1 MSDPMPIDGRASGQ
15 GRVYQTSG
23 DQHIEEHH
31 HHYGAGTGS
40 GTGSLLAPRPVGPRP
55 PQGATVPDSVR
66 VPLVGRT
73 PGILRDRADLME
85 RLRAAV
91 TGPGGDVHVL
101 HGLGGCGKTAV
112 AHALFTE
119 AVRDHGRV
127 GLWVNASERIS
138 LRAGMLAV
146 AGDRGATTGELAA
159 AASGQRAA
167 ADLVWHYLDHS
178 AQRWL
183 LVLDNADDPTVLEE
197 GGWLR
202 TSSLGTVLVTT
213 RHATSPLW
221 RGTGSAR
228 HPVGVLPEADAAQV
242 LCDLAPDAG
251 TVESAQKVARRLG
264 CLPLALT
271 LAGSHLSHQLLES
284 WSMDEYDRKLSEDS
298 TALVDQG
305 AAGTGSG
312 QSRHLVGRT
321 WQLSL
326 DALAGQGLPEAT
338 TLLRLLSCW
347 AADPVPL
354 SLLMPVARGEVDF
367 GHLTPPLAAD
377 RVEPALRGLLDHSLI
392 GMAEMD
398 GRRCVQAHGVLLD
411 SVAVGMP
418 DGGCV
423 ALAES
428 ASRLLDVAL
437 PVEGVD
443 TAEARAELRLL
454 APHAF
459 TLFHRFPGEETAGL
473 AVSVLQRLFAAGDSA
488 GALSMS
494 RPVADEAEQ
503 LLGTDHPVALSA
515 YHVMGR
521 SLHRMGHYAE
531 SERVLRTVLETRE
544 RVLGP
549 DHPDTLRSYAA
560 LNSPLDLLGR
570 ADEAAYWLRRAIAGQ
585 RRVLGE
591 ESAETL
597 YSRIWLLE
605 VLPQLGGSEE
615 FDEAALVVED
625 CERLLPADHRTTV
638 AARHNYGSGLLQL
651 GRYAEAEPWARRV
664 LADRIR
670 LQGLEHPQTL
680 AALDAVALVAYA
692 LGKRDEA
699 VATSQQL
706 IELRERVLGPEHPFV
721 VGNRER
727 LADWQAEAEA

>member
-1 MSDPMPIDGRASGQ
+1 MPIDGRASGQ
-15 GRVYQTSG
+15 GRVFQTGG
-23 DQHIEEHH
+23 DQYIEEHH

-40 GTGSLLAPRPVGPRP
+40 LLAPQSVGPRP
-55 PQGATVPDSVR
+55 PQGAAVPDSVR
-66 VPLVGRT
+66 VPLVGRA

-112 AHALFTE
+112 AHTLFTE

-159 AASGQRAA
+159 AAGGQRAA

-202 TSSLGTVLVTT
+202 TSPLGTVLVTT

-221 RGTGSAR
+221 RGTGTAR

-367 GHLTPPLAAD
+367 GHLDPPLAAD

-392 GMAEMD
+392 GMVEAD

-411 SVAVGMP
+411 SVATGVP
-418 DGGCV
+418 EEQRA
-423 ALAES
+423 ALAE
-428 ASRLLDVAL
+428 AAGQLLEAAL
-437 PVEGVD
+437 PPEGSVS
-443 TAEARAELRLL
+443 AEARAELRLL
-454 APHAF
+454 TPHAF
-459 TLFHRFPGEETAGL
+459 SLLRTAPGESAARL
-473 AVSVLQRLFAAGDSA
+473 AAHAARQVLDAGDWP
-488 GALSMS
+488 GALAMS
-494 RPVADEAEQ
+494 RAVADMAVRS
-503 LLGTDHPVALSA
+503 LGEEHPVALD
-515 YHVMGR
+515 VQDVLGR
-521 SLHRMGHYAE
+521 ALLRMGHFHE
-531 SERVLRTVLETRE
+531 SEATHRRVLEARE

-549 DHPDTLRSYAA
+549 DHPDTLRSCFG
-560 LNSPLDLLGR
+560 LNQPLDVLDR
-570 ADEAAYWLRRAIAGQ
+570 DEEAEQLLRRAIEGQ

-591 ESAETL
+591 DDAETL
-597 YSRIWLLE
+597 TSRAQLLE
-605 VLPQLGGSEE
+605 VLAELRKEDE
-615 FDEAALVVED
+615 FDTEASAVVEA
-625 CERLLPADHRTTV
+625 CERALPPDHLTTLL
-638 AARHNYGSGLLQL
+638 ARHLMGYGLKEF
-651 GRYAEAEPWARRV
+651 GRYAEAEPVARRT
-664 LADRIR
+664 LADRTR
-670 LQGLEHPQTL
+670 VQGADHPQTL
-680 AALDAVALVAYA
+680 SATFLVGFVAHA
-692 LGKRDEA
+692 LGKRDDAIALFQRLVEGR
-699 VATSQQL
+699 TR
-706 IELRERVLGPEHPFV
+706 ILGEEHPTV
-721 VGNRER
+721 ALDRAL
-727 LADWQAEAEA
+727 LARWEAQAQP

>member
-1 MSDPMPIDGRASGQ
+1 MSGPGPIDGRASGQ
-15 GRVYQTSG
+15 GRVFQTGG
-23 DQHIEEHH
+23 DQYIQEHH

-40 GTGSLLAPRPVGPRP
+40 LLAPQPVGPRP

-119 AVRDHGRV
+119 AVRDHGRI

-159 AASGQRAA
+159 ATSGQRAA

-202 TSSLGTVLVTT
+202 TSPLGTVLVTT

-305 AAGTGSG
+305 AAGTGSS

-326 DALAGQGLPEAT
+326 DALAGQSLPEAT

-367 GHLTPPLAAD
+367 GHLDPPLAAD

-392 GMAEMD
+392 GMVEAD

-411 SVAVGMP
+411 SVAVGVP
-418 DGGCV
+418 EEQCV
-423 ALAES
+423 ALAE
-428 ASRLLDVAL
+428 AAGRLLEAAL
-437 PVEGVD
+437 PPEDDESGQ
-443 TAEARAELRLL
+443 ARAELRLL
-454 APHAF
+454 VPHAAR
-459 TLFHRFPGEETAGL
+459 LLHLIPQEETARL
-473 AVSVLQRLFAAGDSA
+473 AVRTARQLHEAGDVT
-488 GALSMS
+488 GALAMS
-494 RPVADEAEQ
+494 RSIADTAERSLGAEHPIVLGARDVLGRALHRLERFTEAEA
-503 LLGTDHPVALSA
+503 V
-515 YHVMGR
+515 
-521 SLHRMGHYAE
+521 HR
-531 SERVLRTVLETRE
+531 RVLEGRE

-549 DHPDTLRSYAA
+549 DHPDTLRSCFA
-560 LNSPLDLLGR
+560 LNMPLDLLDR
-570 ADEAAYWLRRAIAGQ
+570 DEEAEQLLRRAIEGQ

-591 ESAETL
+591 DAAETL
-597 YSRIWLLE
+597 ASRAQLLE
-605 VLPQLGGSEE
+605 VLAELRKEDE
-615 FDEAALVVED
+615 FDAEASVVVEA
-625 CERLLPADHRTTV
+625 CERALPPDHLTTLM
-638 AARHNYGSGLLQL
+638 ARHLHAFGLYNFE
-651 GRYAEAEPWARRV
+651 RHREAEPLARRT
-664 LADRIR
+664 LADR
-670 LQGLEHPQTL
+670 T
-680 AALDAVALVAYA
+680 
-692 LGKRDEA
+692 
-699 VATSQQL
+699 
-706 IELRERVLGPEHPFV
+706 RVQGPEHPLTLSAMFLTAV
-721 VGNRER
+721 IAYNLGELDEAIGHLQQRDELLVRALGDEHSIVTRGRKR
-727 LADWQAEAEA
+727 LAAWQAEAQDQP

>member
-1 MSDPMPIDGRASGQ
+1 MSGPGPIDGRASGQ
-15 GRVYQTSG
+15 GRVFQTGG
-23 DQHIEEHH
+23 DQYIQEHH

-40 GTGSLLAPRPVGPRP
+40 LLAPQPVGPRP

-119 AVRDHGRV
+119 AVRDHGRI

-159 AASGQRAA
+159 AAGGQRAA

-202 TSSLGTVLVTT
+202 TSPLGTVLVTT

-305 AAGTGSG
+305 AVGSG

-354 SLLMPVARGEVDF
+354 SLLMPVARGEVDL
-367 GHLTPPLAAD
+367 GHLDPPLAAD

-392 GMAEMD
+392 GMVETD

-411 SVAVGMP
+411 SVAAGVP
-418 DGGCV
+418 EDQREP
-423 ALAES
+423 LAE
-428 ASRLLDVAL
+428 AAGRLLEAEL
-437 PVEGVD
+437 PPEGSVS
-443 TAEARAELRLL
+443 AEARTKLRLL
-454 APHAF
+454 TPHAF
-459 TLFHRFPGEETAGL
+459 SLLRTAPGESATRL
-473 AVSVLQRLFAAGDSA
+473 AAHAARQVLDAGDWA
-488 GALSMS
+488 GALAMS
-494 RPVADEAEQ
+494 RAVADLAERS
-503 LLGTDHPVALSA
+503 LGGEHPVVLDVQDVLGRALLR
-515 YHVMGR
+515 MGR
-521 SLHRMGHYAE
+521 YHE
-531 SERVLRTVLETRE
+531 SEATHRRVLEVRE

-549 DHPDTLRSYAA
+549 DHPDTLRSCFG
-560 LNSPLDLLGR
+560 LNQPLDVLDR
-570 ADEAAYWLRRAIAGQ
+570 DEEAEQLLRRAIEGQ

-591 ESAETL
+591 DAAETL
-597 YSRIWLLE
+597 ASRAQLLE
-605 VLPQLGGSEE
+605 VLAELRKEDE
-615 FDEAALVVED
+615 FDAEAGSVVEA
-625 CERLLPADHRTTV
+625 CERALPPGHVTTLL
-638 AARHNYGSGLLQL
+638 ARHLMGYGLKEF
-651 GRYAEAEPWARRV
+651 GRYAEAEPVARRTLTDRTRV
-664 LADRIR
+664 QGAD
-670 LQGLEHPQTL
+670 HPQTL
-680 AALDAVALVAYA
+680 SATFLVGFVAHA
-692 LGKRDEA
+692 LGKREEA
-699 VATSQQL
+699 IDLFQRLVEART
-706 IELRERVLGPEHPFV
+706 RVLGEEHPAV
-721 VGNRER
+721 AVDQAL
-727 LADWQAEAEA
+727 LARWQAEGQSQR